1 MKIFFLLTAS
11 ALSALSLVSAQFSIP
26 LHRDAKGGNV
36 NGTALLDREAKR
48 VAAKY
53 AKHAEVHFKRT
64 GEHLGVVND
73 TTLNRR
79 SDSGEVKLELA
90 DLNALVGEI
99 EVGTPGQKK
108 KVMFDTGSPD
118 LVIGGDAYKPQD
130 SSTSKDQHKKFN
142 ENYLDPEAKGSLYSY
157 EVRVGG
163 VKARN
168 VVFGSTDFNF
178 AAVTDHENLVGLFGL
193 SFPTFSAFDT
203 HKPHT
208 FVELVKEQNS
218 DYDNIFQFLLK
229 KNDDAHINIGKID
242 ESQVDGETA
251 WVDVDSS
258 DYHWKADIQINGIE
272 SSGIVDSGTRNIFG
286 KNEDVKKVLDAIDGL
301 EIKKSGS
308 GDWQGWY
315 NCDDPPE
322 VNIMVAGK
330 EVKMRQDAMFGGRN
344 NGRCQMTIAG
354 YQGVPEWVFGEP
366 FLQTFSVIFD
376 FDNERLGFGKLKY

>member
-26 LHRDAKGGNV
+26 LHRDAREWNV

-53 AKHAEVHFKRT
+53 AKQAEVHFKRT

-73 TTLNRR
+73 TTLSRR

-168 VVFGSTDFNF
+168 VVFGSTGSNF
-178 AAVTDHENLVGLFGL
+178 AAVTDHENLVGVFGL
-193 SFPTFSAFDT
+193 SFPTLSSFDT

-208 FVELVKEQNS
+208 FVELAKEQNS
-218 DYDNIFQFLLK
+218 DYNNIFQFLLK
-229 KNDDAHINIGKID
+229 KNDDARISIGKID

-272 SSGIVDSGTRNIFG
+272 SSGIVDSGTRHIFG

-301 EIKKSGS
+301 EIKKSDS

-330 EVKMRQDAMFGGRN
+330 EVKMRRDAMFGGLN
-344 NGRCQMTIAG
+344 NGKCQLAIAG
-354 YQGVPEWVFGEP
+354 YQGVPEWVFGER
-366 FLQTFSVIFD
+366 FLQMFSVIFD

>member
-168 VVFGSTDFNF
+168 VVFGSTGSNF
-178 AAVTDHENLVGLFGL
+178 AAVTDHENLVGVFGL
-193 SFPTFSAFDT
+193 SFPTLSSFDT

-208 FVELVKEQNS
+208 FVELAKEQNS
-218 DYDNIFQFLLK
+218 DYNNIFQFLLK
-229 KNDDAHINIGKID
+229 KNDDARISIGKID

-272 SSGIVDSGTRNIFG
+272 SSGIVDSGTRHIF
-286 KNEDVKKVLDAIDGL
+286 
-301 EIKKSGS
+301 
-308 GDWQGWY
+308 W
-315 NCDDPPE
+315 
-322 VNIMVAGK
+322 
-330 EVKMRQDAMFGGRN
+330 
-344 NGRCQMTIAG
+344 
-354 YQGVPEWVFGEP
+354 
-366 FLQTFSVIFD
+366 
-376 FDNERLGFGKLKY
+376 